1 MATKARIYS
10 VYKDWLRLKE
20 NHFWGNIS
28 FLGTFLGA
36 FLGNAHIVMESDD
49 CAILSPFRLDHI
61 RIHHEQMFL
70 GKRR

>member
-36 FLGNAHIVMESDD
+36 FLGNNKCFWEHFWENGGDV
-49 CAILSPFRLDHI
+49 
-61 RIHHEQMFL
+61 
-70 GKRR
+70 